1 MFRLDHIS
9 IINKNIKTGP
19 QETPKSH
26 LKSFK
31 LSIKCLLFE
40 KTVPV
45 LIHTSYKVTIIVQ

>member
-9 IINKNIKTGP
+9 IIKKNIKTGP
-19 QETPKSH
+19 QETPKSY